1 MRLIGLRIFWLL
13 NMTKQITL
21 AVALIALLFSCNHAV
36 AANKTHKYYSNVTW
50 YQCCKKTA
58 NGEQFD
64 PNGFTAAHRSLPFDT
79 IVRLTNPKTGQSIV
93 VRINDRGP
101 FSKGKE
107 FDVSRGGA
115 IALGFFHSGTAKLL
129 VEVLRKAK

>member
-1 MRLIGLRIFWLL
+1 MKPSKVILI
-13 NMTKQITL
+13 
-21 AVALIALLFSCNHAV
+21 LLFLFNTNTVS
-36 AANKTHKYYSNVTW
+36 AADNSHKYYSNVTW

-79 IVRLTNPKTGQSIV
+79 IVRLTNPKTNQSIV

-101 FSKGKE
+101 FIKGKE

-115 IALGFFHSGTAKLL
+115 VALGFFHSGTAKLL
-129 VEVLRKAK
+129 IEVLRNKK